1 METIKWSDDLSVGV
15 AEMDSQHQK
24 LVGMINKLIREQK
37 SLTGPATIAELLTE
51 MTDYAL
57 EHFRAEE
64 YLMSEYGY
72 ENKDRQVLQH
82 RAFITTT
89 QEFYS
94 ATDIGTNILSMAL
107 LDYLRNWL
115 VNHILDEDMKYK
127 NFFKSKGVS

>member
-1 METIKWSDDLSVGV
+1 METIRWSDDLSVGV
-15 AEMDSQHQK
+15 PEMDNQHQK
-24 LVGMINKLIREQK
+24 LIGMINRLIREQK
-37 SLTGPATIAELLTE
+37 SLTDPTTIAELLTE

-72 ENKDRQVLQH
+72 EHKDRQVLQH
-82 RAFITTT
+82 EAFITKT

-94 ATDIGTNILSMAL
+94 ATNVGTNILSMAL

-115 VNHILDEDMKYK
+115 VDHILDEDMKYK
-127 NFFKSKGVS
+127 SFFKSKGVS

>member
-1 METIKWSDDLSVGV
+1 MESIKWSDDLSVGV
-15 AEMDSQHQK
+15 AEMDSQHRK

-37 SLTGPATIAELLTE
+37 SLTDAATIAELLTE

-89 QEFYS
+89 EEFYS
-94 ATDIGTNILSMAL
+94 VTGIGSNILSKAL

-115 VNHILDEDMKYK
+115 VNHILDEDMQYK
-127 NFFKSKGVS
+127 TFFESKGVS